1 VSSDHD
7 AVMKHNESVTERIAA
22 WLEALHARHV
32 APWRPKEFTHA
43 LQALS
48 VRYVERRREL
58 GHRSPLDSAGK
69 RAAFAAFYA
78 PLHFLT
84 VRRVLDAL
92 APDRAPSRIAD
103 LGCGTGVAGA
113 AWALPH
119 SARVIGVD
127 NHRWAV
133 DEARWNWRA
142 LGLEGRATAGDLLT
156 AARGRLDA
164 DALVLAWA
172 VNELDDAAR
181 AALLP
186 RVMAFAQDGAVLIL
200 EPLARGAAP
209 WWPSWAEA
217 FTSAGGRADEWK
229 FPADLPPMLR
239 ELSQRA
245 GFRRDTLS
253 ARTLWLPGRM

>member
-1 VSSDHD
+1 
-7 AVMKHNESVTERIAA
+7 MKHNGCVTATVA
-22 WLEALHARHV
+22 SWLEALHARHV

-92 APDRAPSRIAD
+92 APERAPARVAD

-119 SARVIGVD
+119 GGAVTGID
-127 NHRWAV
+127 NHRWAI

-142 LGLEGRATAGDLLT
+142 LGLDGRASVGDLMT
-156 AARGRLDA
+156 AARGRLEA
-164 DALVLAWA
+164 DAVVLAWS

-181 AALLP
+181 TELLP
-186 RVMAFAQDGAVLIL
+186 RVMAFAAAGPVLVL
-200 EPLARGAAP
+200 EPLARAAAP
-209 WWPSWAEA
+209 WWPSWAREVV
-217 FTSAGGRADEWK
+217 SAGGRADEWK